1 MIRDF
6 RQRFTRRK
14 PDAAGDADPFQ
25 NRLANPG
32 PVFEHV
38 RAGGRIH
45 MDEGFID
52 RILFHLRREL
62 SERGDHPSGNVA
74 VKFVVA
80 GLQDQAGL
88 RQTRLQLKKRRS
100 HGDPEILALLRPAD
114 HAAVIVGKHGNSLPL
129 ERRIEDPF
137 TRHIEVVAVHQPDH
151 FSFPPSLNA
160 VPTTGPSFRYR

>member
-14 PDAAGDADPFQ
+14 SDAAGDADPFQ

-52 RILFHLRREL
+52 RILLHLRREL

-74 VKFVVA
+74 VKLIVA
-80 GLQDQAGL
+80 GLQDQTAL
-88 RQTRLQLKKRRS
+88 RQTRLQLKERRS

-114 HAAVIVGKHGNSLPL
+114 HAAIVVGKHGNSLPL
-129 ERRIEDPF
+129 ERRIKDPF
-137 TRHIEVVAVHQPDH
+137 TRHIEVVTVHQPDH
-151 FSFPPSLNA
+151 ISFLPSWKA